1 MKKTGAGGIIKKKTD
16 EESSRKR
23 KEVMKK
29 SRKENRKKWLLI
41 LSMLICSLSLSA
53 CAHYTEEELQ
63 LMEEYEKT
71 GEENA
76 IAYIEE
82 KYDFTPTVLDVDCV
96 TMGHEFDIDFTPPP
110 TGDVFV
116 KMQDDKSEEEFWVYA
131 TGKEPSLEDC
141 YDNYQHEEIDTT
153 IEEQLENLFGVEI
166 QHLELAY
173 GEIWN
178 KSENVDGKISNF
190 KEYGLVHNY
199 FDGENLP
206 EVLNDT
212 YKSTIVACIVSEE
225 YIPDLID
232 CSIGALTEQAIYEGA
247 PTSDDQLMQII
258 GENTKCTII
267 NYNNKEACDLA
278 HEKNGN
284 PHESYFFIKDEYCLI
299 GNERTSNHRSE
310 YASYEVKKFEDFYYI
325 QKGGTYC
332 NFEKVED
339 LLSASSWNGR
349 GFKNAKK
356 VYDEYA
362 IDTDAFCL
370 YVFVP
375 TTSVGE
381 VERLDWKVER
391 HDIRLA
397 VQSDFEKEE
406 EWKTSYDTE
415 IFSVTK
421 ADQESYLT
429 ARIYIGNYN
438 KNHIFSVF
446 VDQEE

>member
-1 MKKTGAGGIIKKKTD
+1 M
-16 EESSRKR
+16 
-23 KEVMKK
+23 
-29 SRKENRKKWLLI
+29 
-41 LSMLICSLSLSA
+41 
-53 CAHYTEEELQ
+53 
-63 LMEEYEKT
+63 
-71 GEENA
+71 
-76 IAYIEE
+76 
-82 KYDFTPTVLDVDCV
+82 
-96 TMGHEFDIDFTPPP
+96 
-110 TGDVFV
+110 
-116 KMQDDKSEEEFWVYA
+116 
-131 TGKEPSLEDC
+131 
-141 YDNYQHEEIDTT
+141 
-153 IEEQLENLFGVEI
+153 
-166 QHLELAY
+166 
-173 GEIWN
+173 
-178 KSENVDGKISNF
+178 
-190 KEYGLVHNY
+190 
-199 FDGENLP
+199 
-206 EVLNDT
+206 
-212 YKSTIVACIVSEE
+212 
-225 YIPDLID
+225 
-232 CSIGALTEQAIYEGA
+232 
-247 PTSDDQLMQII
+247 
-258 GENTKCTII
+258 
-267 NYNNKEACDLA
+267 A

-339 LLSASSWNGR
+339 FLSASSWNGR

-421 ADQESYLT
+421 ADQEGYLT